1 MIVTISFF
9 DIILL
14 VVLGLVLVLAVIGH
28 IMGKVSRKVSRK
40 PKYISVEPAEPP
52 EWAKRQKAYDDAVK
66 AEKAR
71 LKALKASDRD
81 AYRKETGVRRHFL
94 IFISIFGVIFAGLIA
109 ALILTHIQK

>member
-14 VVLGLVLVLAVIGH
+14 VVLGLVLILAVVGH
-28 IMGKVSRKVSRK
+28 IMGKVSRK

-81 AYRKETGVRRHFL
+81 AYRKETAVRRHFL

-109 ALILTHIQK
+109 ALILTHI

>member
-28 IMGKVSRKVSRK
+28 ISSKISGRA
-40 PKYISVEPAEPP
+40 KYISVEPAEPP

-71 LKALKASDRD
+71 LKALKKSDKE
-81 AYRKETGVRRHFL
+81 AYRKETAVRRHFL
-94 IFISIFGVIFAGLIA
+94 IFISIFGIIFAGLIA
-109 ALILTHIQK
+109 ALILTHR

>member
-9 DIILL
+9 DIISL

-28 IMGKVSRKVSRK
+28 IMSKVSRK

-81 AYRKETGVRRHFL
+81 AYRKETAVRRHFL
-94 IFISIFGVIFAGLIA
+94 IFISIFGIILAGLIA
-109 ALILTHIQK
+109 ALILTHR

>member
-9 DIILL
+9 DIVLL
-14 VVLGLVLVLAVIGH
+14 VLIGIVLVIFVIGL
-28 IMGKVSRKVSRK
+28 ISSKISNSISSR
-40 PKYISVEPAEPP
+40 PKYIAVEPPEPP
-52 EWAKRQKAYDDAVK
+52 EWVKRDEAIK

-81 AYRKETGVRRHFL
+81 AYRKETAVRRHFL
-94 IFISIFGVIFAGLIA
+94 IFISIFGIIFAGLIA

>member
-9 DIILL
+9 DIVLL
-14 VVLGLVLVLAVIGH
+14 VLIGIVLIIFVIGL
-28 IMGKVSRKVSRK
+28 INRKISGRA
-40 PKYISVEPAEPP
+40 KYISVEPVEPP

-71 LKALKASDRD
+71 LKALKARDRD
-81 AYRKETGVRRHFL
+81 AYRKETAVRRHFL

-109 ALILTHIQK
+109 ALILTHI